1 VTALYQALKPRL
13 AALGLPVKE
22 GRLAPVATRHS
33 TSQTPIVPGPRVR
46 YLAEIAETVRGY
58 KRRARRPGW
67 RARCSSC
74 ANRRA
79 C

>member
-1 VTALYQALKPRL
+1 
-13 AALGLPVKE
+13 VKE

-33 TSQTPIVPGPRVR
+33 TSQTPIVPPRVR

-58 KRRARRPGW
+58 KRAQAQARL
-67 RARCSSC
+67 ARG
-74 ANRRA
+74 AAAAHRRA